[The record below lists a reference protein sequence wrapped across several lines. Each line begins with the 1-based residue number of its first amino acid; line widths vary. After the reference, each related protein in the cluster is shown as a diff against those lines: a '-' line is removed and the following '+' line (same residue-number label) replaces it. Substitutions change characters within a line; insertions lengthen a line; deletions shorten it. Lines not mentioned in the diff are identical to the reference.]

1 MIALRNA
8 FSFAKYTVFPRIP
21 IKLGFYPFFVTHAQ
35 CCMNVMC
42 VFILSTSESICAN
55 LTIETVVKITFI
67 RDLNILSNKDPFHF
81 MVEYPALK
89 MRQFLAIERSH
100 ALGAFGFHLWILF
113 AVQGKGANFVSF
125 SWSVLMLV
133 LRQEIGIL
141 TCLTFNSMNRLP
153 WPSSSSQIF
162 SGIMAV

>member
-1 MIALRNA
+1 MLHELHVRFCLVNVGIHFCKFDNCDSGQNHIYQRSEYSQQQRPL
-8 FSFAKYTVFPRIP
+8 SF
-21 IKLGFYPFFVTHAQ
+21 L
-35 CCMNVMC
+35 
-42 VFILSTSESICAN
+42 
-55 LTIETVVKITFI
+55 
-67 RDLNILSNKDPFHF
+67 

-141 TCLTFNSMNRLP
+141 TCLTFNSMDRLP

-162 SGIMAV
+162 SGIMAAVWMILQSSRLKLCLLALF

>member
-1 MIALRNA
+1 MLLELHVRFYLVNVGIHLCKFDNCDSGQNHIYQRSEYSQQQRPL
-8 FSFAKYTVFPRIP
+8 SF
-21 IKLGFYPFFVTHAQ
+21 L
-35 CCMNVMC
+35 
-42 VFILSTSESICAN
+42 
-55 LTIETVVKITFI
+55 
-67 RDLNILSNKDPFHF
+67 

-141 TCLTFNSMNRLP
+141 TCLTFTSMNRLP

-162 SGIMAV
+162 SGTMAAVWMILQSSRLKLCLLALF